1 MRAKVQFPP
10 PFARLRSCDASIG
23 VLRMFPSWVRRDVIV
38 LLLCK
43 AAALTLIYF
52 LFIKPALVPE
62 PKPAAMATHI
72 IGG

>member
-1 MRAKVQFPP
+1 
-10 PFARLRSCDASIG
+10 
-23 VLRMFPSWVRRDVIV
+23 MFPRWVRRDVIV

-52 LFIKPALVPE
+52 LLIKPAMVPE
-62 PKPAAMATHI
+62 PDARSTATHL